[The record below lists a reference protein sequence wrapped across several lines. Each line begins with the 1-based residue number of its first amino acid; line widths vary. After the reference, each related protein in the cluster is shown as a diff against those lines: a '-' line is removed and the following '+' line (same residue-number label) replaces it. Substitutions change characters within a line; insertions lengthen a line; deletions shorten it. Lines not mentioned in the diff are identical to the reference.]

1 MSIVTKPV
9 LGVLHFMDD
18 VERKMLEKKVDE
30 KDG

>member
-18 VERKMLEKKVDE
+18 VERKMLVKKVDE